1 MERMTGIIKTNFSS
15 CLALIIAVVF
25 LASCVQG
32 DLYAHIDSDGY
43 IPDQKEIIEAADWSV
58 AETFEID
65 IRQNEFR
72 PTIIHLLQGEPY
84 IMLVEN
90 RDDVDHFLVA
100 KDFFKTTAIRKIQT
114 QTEKNSGV
122 NLIGINLKPGEVKEI
137 HFVPV
142 RDGWYDFEGGQGIG
156 IFATDL
162 YYSPLNR
169 GTVQGMIGS
178 FVVEE

>member
-1 MERMTGIIKTNFSS
+1 MIGKTKSGFSTGLAIIFILLSLSACAERDVF
-15 CLALIIAVVF
+15 AL
-25 LASCVQG
+25 L
-32 DLYAHIDSDGY
+32 DTEGY
-43 IPDQKEIIEAADWSV
+43 IRDQKDIVEAADWSA

-90 RDDVDHFLVA
+90 RDDFSHILVA
-100 KDFFKTTAIRKIQT
+100 EDFFKTIALRKII
-114 QTEKNSGV
+114 TETEEISGV
-122 NLIGINLKPGEVKEI
+122 NLVGLNLNSGEVKEV

-142 RDGWYDFEGGQGIG
+142 RDGWYDFEGGQGPG
-156 IFATDL
+156 LFATNL
-162 YYSPLNR
+162 YYSPLSS
-169 GTVQGMIGS
+169 GAVKGMVGA

>member
-1 MERMTGIIKTNFSS
+1 MVLLSLSACADRDIF
-15 CLALIIAVVF
+15 AV
-25 LASCVQG
+25 L
-32 DLYAHIDSDGY
+32 DSEGY
-43 IPDQKEIIEAADWSV
+43 IRDQKEIVEAADWSV

-90 RDDVDHFLVA
+90 RDDISHFFVA
-100 KDFFKTTAIRKIQT
+100 EDFFKTIALRKIV
-114 QTEKNSGV
+114 TESEEISGV
-122 NLIGINLKPGEVKEI
+122 NLVGLLLNSGEVKEL

-142 RDGWYDFEGGQGIG
+142 RDGWYNFEGGQGPG
-156 IFATDL
+156 LFATNL
-162 YYSPLNR
+162 YYSPLSL
-169 GTVQGMIGS
+169 GAVKGMVGA